1 MKEYLKYDL
10 LYSQYI
16 TIIIFFFKVLQ
27 SVEIRQF
34 SFLSNFENF
43 LVINMNLGKIF
54 NPTTQENQIK
64 IKVCNKKSIMTISRI
79 SKFQISRFNRQFR
92 EEFVENNGK
101 NLSKQIIS
109 E

>member
-1 MKEYLKYDL
+1 ML
-10 LYSQYI
+10 
-16 TIIIFFFKVLQ
+16 
-27 SVEIRQF
+27 
-34 SFLSNFENF
+34 
-43 LVINMNLGKIF
+43 INIDLGKNIQPDHPGES
-54 NPTTQENQIK
+54 ND